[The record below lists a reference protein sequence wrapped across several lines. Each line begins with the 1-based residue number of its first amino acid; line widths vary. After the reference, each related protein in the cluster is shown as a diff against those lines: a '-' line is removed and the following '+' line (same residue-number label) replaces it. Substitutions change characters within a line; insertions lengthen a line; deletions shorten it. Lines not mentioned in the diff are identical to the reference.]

1 MTPGEAARPAALARL
16 DALVGEWNMEVSFA
30 PGVTGHAVFRNGHRP
45 FQSVD
50 QQALAA
56 LAAAI
61 PAVGEIHPP

>member
-1 MTPGEAARPAALARL
+1 
-16 DALVGEWNMEVSFA
+16 MEVSFA